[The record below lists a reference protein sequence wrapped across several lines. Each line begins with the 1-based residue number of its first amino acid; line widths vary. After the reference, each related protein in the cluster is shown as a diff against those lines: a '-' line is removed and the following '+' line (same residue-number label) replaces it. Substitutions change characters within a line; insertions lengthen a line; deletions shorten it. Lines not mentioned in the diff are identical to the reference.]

1 MTVKQ
6 AEFVAAVL
14 DSELPVPSGLLG
26 NSKEPTKRFS
36 VYRNNVVVSLID
48 ALGSSFPVIR
58 NLVGDEFFEAMAG
71 VFVRQFPPVS
81 PVLLLFGTEFPA
93 FLTGFGPVAHLPY
106 LPDVA
111 RLELLIRESYHE
123 EDSAA
128 VPLDVVTAVP
138 ADRLPES
145 RLELAPSLRLLRSA
159 HPVCS
164 IWRANVLDGPKP
176 SAAAE
181 SVIVVRK
188 EFDPEPAL
196 LPPSGFELVTRLAA
210 GASLLA
216 ACEYA
221 ESRCG
226 EARLDETLSLLVS
239 FNAVTAISAGEESR
253 GRDDVTGLAG
263 SLADSIEYGGE

>member
-6 AEFVAAVL
+6 TEFAAAVL
-14 DSELPVPSGLLG
+14 DPELPVPSGLLG
-26 NSKEPTKRFS
+26 NSKEPSKRFS

-48 ALGSSFPVIR
+48 ALSSSFPVVR
-58 NLVGDEFFEAMAG
+58 KLVGDEFFEAMAG

-81 PVLLLFGTEFPA
+81 PVLMSFGTEFPA
-93 FLTGFGPVAHLPY
+93 FLSGFGPVAHLPY

-123 EDSAA
+123 KDSLA
-128 VPLDVVTAVP
+128 VPLDAVKAVP

-145 RLELAPSLRLLRSA
+145 RIELAPSLRLLLSA
-159 HPVCS
+159 YPVCS
-164 IWRANVLDGPKP
+164 IWRANALDGPKP

-181 SVIVVRK
+181 SVMVVRK
-188 EFDPEPAL
+188 EFDPEPVL
-196 LPPSGFELVTRLAA
+196 LPPSGFELVARLAA

-239 FNAVTAISAGEESR
+239 FNAVTAISAEEVSR
-253 GRDDVTGLAG
+253 GGDEFTQLAE
-263 SLADSIEYGGE
+263 SLADSTEYGGE